1 MNRKLTVIYK
11 KGCLRKLIKL
21 TIALAVLLVGSV
33 SALLIN
39 MDFSESDILY
49 PDRTS
54 YIIPDWIKNNAY
66 WWSQDMISDDEF
78 AFSLEYLI
86 DKGVISESNCVGDC
100 IEDEP

>member
-39 MDFSESDILY
+39 TNFSESDILY
-49 PDRTS
+49 PDRSS
-54 YIIPDWIKNNAY
+54 YIIPNWTKNNAY
-66 WWSQDMISDDEF
+66 WWSQDMISDKEF
-78 AFSLEYLI
+78 AFSIEYLI
-86 DKGVISESNCVGDC
+86 DKGVINESKCVGEC
-100 IEDEP
+100 IDP